1 MDNSSALVVF
11 DPGVNLKVTD
21 EDSEQFWIM
30 AQNRRKD
37 AVSLVFD
44 TAQVGGRQRTD
55 FFLSFNMLNNDF
67 EALKLAAETS
77 VSSGRQVFA
86 VSFDSDVK
94 WWDMRQSISESLM
107 IALLDERNDFLML
120 GVNT

>member
-37 AVSLVFD
+37 TVSLVFD
-44 TAQVGGRQRTD
+44 TAQVGGNQSTD

-67 EALKLAAETS
+67 ETLKLAAETS

>member
-1 MDNSSALVVF
+1 
-11 DPGVNLKVTD
+11 
-21 EDSEQFWIM
+21 M

-55 FFLSFNMLNNDF
+55 LFLSFNMLNNDF

-94 WWDMRQSISESLM
+94 
-107 IALLDERNDFLML
+107 
-120 GVNT
+120 

>member
-1 MDNSSALVVF
+1 
-11 DPGVNLKVTD
+11 
-21 EDSEQFWIM
+21 M

-37 AVSLVFD
+37 TVSLVFD
-44 TAQVGGRQRTD
+44 TAQVGGNQSTD

-67 EALKLAAETS
+67 EALKLPAETS

-94 WWDMRQSISESLM
+94 
-107 IALLDERNDFLML
+107 
-120 GVNT
+120 

>member
-1 MDNSSALVVF
+1 
-11 DPGVNLKVTD
+11 
-21 EDSEQFWIM
+21 M

-37 AVSLVFD
+37 TVSLVFD
-44 TAQVGGRQRTD
+44 TAQVGGNQSTD

-67 EALKLAAETS
+67 ETLKLAAETS

-94 WWDMRQSISESLM
+94 
-107 IALLDERNDFLML
+107 
-120 GVNT
+120 